1 MPIGNYFTA
10 RPFDNPAARTL
21 EGDLANVIDAGAEL
35 AGKARPFLKSFVQN
49 LNKGQQETLGS
60 AMNVL
65 PESAN
70 LLGRYYTG
78 LGNTNLSFGDQYKQ
92 DLGAKVKEAHRKARF
107 TRFKLGLDEEDA
119 MMRMKNAEEIIK
131 NIQAGKEV
139 RGYDGRPVSIE
150 QARQTRKLDND
161 YLAETRSRMKKMD
174 EGFIPFMTEAPTDKG
189 NPLTSTGTSLGSAYF
204 KPNPDG
210 SYTTEDETYD
220 FMYADADRK
229 QREAGNY
236 KGPVSA
242 EEEYRR
248 PDRPSLGYAREA
260 AEAFLG
266 RQPVIL
272 GAQGQKYSMKDIAGA
287 SPLANIGRSVVSR
300 FEDDP
305 FKYNLTVRP
314 K

>member
-1 MPIGNYFTA
+1 
-10 RPFDNPAARTL
+10 
-21 EGDLANVIDAGAEL
+21 
-35 AGKARPFLKSFVQN
+35 
-49 LNKGQQETLGS
+49 
-60 AMNVL
+60 
-65 PESAN
+65 
-70 LLGRYYTG
+70 
-78 LGNTNLSFGDQYKQ
+78 
-92 DLGAKVKEAHRKARF
+92 
-107 TRFKLGLDEEDA
+107 
-119 MMRMKNAEEIIK
+119 MKNLEKDIK

-139 RGYDGRPVSIE
+139 KDYGGQPMSIE
-150 QARQTRKLDND
+150 RARQMRKLHND
-161 YLAETRSRMKKMD
+161 DLAEIRSRMKKMD

-248 PDRPSLGYAREA
+248 PDRPSLGYARQA

-266 RQPVIL
+266 RQPVVFGGL
-272 GAQGQKYSMKDIAGA
+272 GQKYSMKDIAAA